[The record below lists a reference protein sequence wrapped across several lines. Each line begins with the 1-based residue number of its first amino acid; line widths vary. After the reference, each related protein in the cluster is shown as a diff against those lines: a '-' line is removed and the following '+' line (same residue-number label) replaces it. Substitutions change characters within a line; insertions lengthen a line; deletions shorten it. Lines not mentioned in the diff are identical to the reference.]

1 MPKKFRKAGGPKQT
15 PDIAKDA
22 AAERDT
28 APRSE
33 KRRTT
38 HDDINRANKPGRD
51 QGGRR

>member
-1 MPKKFRKAGGPKQT
+1 MPKKFKKVGSPKQKRE
-15 PDIAKDA
+15 IAKDA

-33 KRRTT
+33 KKHTM
-38 HDDINRANKPGRD
+38 HDEINRANKPGRE